1 MLSVTSHPNSDMSP
15 QPEVFNI
22 AVEYF
27 SDEQEEV
34 RTAAAFAAGTLTTL
48 VISLVCRAN

>member
-1 MLSVTSHPNSDMSP
+1 MLSFILHTDSDMSP

-22 AVEYF
+22 AIEYF

-34 RTAAAFAAGTLTTL
+34 RTAAAFAAGSSDGT
-48 VISLVCRAN
+48 A